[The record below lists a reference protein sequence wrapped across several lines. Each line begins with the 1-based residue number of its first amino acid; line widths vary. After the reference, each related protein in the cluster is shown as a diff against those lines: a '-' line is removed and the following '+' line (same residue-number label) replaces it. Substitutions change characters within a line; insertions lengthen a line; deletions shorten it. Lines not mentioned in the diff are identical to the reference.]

1 MGTGRAGCLDFL
13 PLSERLNPPVS
24 LRQGSSGRAFDPVFE
39 GTGWGRKKIGGG
51 KEEVLR
57 SSLPTG
63 NTSAE
68 DVERR
73 KRTFTTS
80 DHTVAVL
87 TCSLPLLAGTGTSC
101 LRDTRFSK
109 GFARRRVEHPHAN
122 EISEEAAVKAELAAN
137 QRRSV
142 LVSNDT
148 RAGCNPLN
156 GGPPLVG
163 KHADYVPPRIHIKPK
178 GRIESEAGR
187 PGHAEKEGKRREMAA
202 ERRHRLQLDVC
213 TCVLSL
219 HHQNACLQNRASLR
233 VEGSGLSSIR
243 CSVTMVTLLHNP
255 TSLLSFLSST
265 VESRCRVRPP

>member
-1 MGTGRAGCLDFL
+1 MATGRAGCLDFL

-24 LRQGSSGRAFDPVFE
+24 LRQSSSGRAFDPVFE
-39 GTGWGRKKIGGG
+39 GTGWGRKKIGSG
-51 KEEVLR
+51 KEEVLK

-73 KRTFTTS
+73 KRTFATS
-80 DHTVAVL
+80 TDTAAVL
-87 TCSLPLLAGTGTSC
+87 SCSLPLLAGAGTSS

-109 GFARRRVEHPHAN
+109 GFTRRRVEHPHAN
-122 EISEEAAVKAELAAN
+122 AVSEEAAVKAAVAAN

-163 KHADYVPPRIHIKPK
+163 KQADYVPPRIHIKPK
-178 GRIESEAGR
+178 DRIESEAGR
-187 PGHAEKEGKRREMAA
+187 PGHAAKEGKRREMAA
-202 ERRHRLQLDVC
+202 ERRHRLQLDG
-213 TCVLSL
+213 
-219 HHQNACLQNRASLR
+219 Q
-233 VEGSGLSSIR
+233 
-243 CSVTMVTLLHNP
+243 P
-255 TSLLSFLSST
+255 
-265 VESRCRVRPP
+265 ESRREWTVKHQMQCYDGYIVAQPDKFAQLPFKYGRKPMPRAPAVNNVVLDV